1 MRPSGRG
8 ATGGPCP
15 RRRCRRRTGV
25 DGVQLAGRSPRRS
38 TERSEVKGF
47 LSEIRTRPSGRCVI
61 RSCATAG
68 RRTYLQS
75 ASRPWVSMAPA
86 RVAACNVNR
95 SGRSPACWTESVE
108 VHGAQRSAAVLAG
121 AQRLVVVQG
130 ARHQSRQRRVLAPPL
145 GSSGRRLAGDRRR
158 RQRRQ
163 PFGVGRLVKEL
174 ALERGKQTPAA
185 QVLDDARHGTLEHF
199 AHVLRRQVWQR
210 GKPNGRCVQLT
221 VDSVEQEHV
230 KVRIEFQI
238 RARPLHDDHGT
249 ALAVGRALRGHA
261 RAVEPQHRTHED
273 PRHRPEQLAVVGES
287 LPPRERHREHPLA
300 KRRGRQDALHQIRR
314 RRGHPPAQARRAKS
328 PTFARKGHQTALAAA
343 LALEAA
349 KASTEQAAVQVT
361 LQLLADEAGQRDRD
375 RPLVDRP
382 VERLEV
388 VTHHR
393 VQRRRLGAMAFVD
406 ERRACGCRGAPRE
419 HRPPCATS
427 APAPRPCDPAT
438 LRRSQSG
445 PARSPGVPGH
455 PRPAQ
460 VGLTLLRAAKGE
472 ASRPPVG
479 RANRRLRSISPPA
492 PAADAKKPRVAEEFG
507 YWGVVQTYPAMIS
520 KW

>member
-1 MRPSGRG
+1 M
-8 ATGGPCP
+8 
-15 RRRCRRRTGV
+15 
-25 DGVQLAGRSPRRS
+25 
-38 TERSEVKGF
+38 KGF

-210 GKPNGRCVQLT
+210 TVLVVSCTATPRDRCHPG
-221 VDSVEQEHV
+221 S
-230 KVRIEFQI
+230 
-238 RARPLHDDHGT
+238 RPLVAT
-249 ALAVGRALRGHA
+249 YSRV
-261 RAVEPQHRTHED
+261 
-273 PRHRPEQLAVVGES
+273 
-287 LPPRERHREHPLA
+287 
-300 KRRGRQDALHQIRR
+300 RR
-314 RRGHPPAQARRAKS
+314 RRGPDRQESCLLPPGMRRMS
-328 PTFARKGHQTALAAA
+328 
-343 LALEAA
+343 
-349 KASTEQAAVQVT
+349 S
-361 LQLLADEAGQRDRD
+361 
-375 RPLVDRP
+375 
-382 VERLEV
+382 
-388 VTHHR
+388 
-393 VQRRRLGAMAFVD
+393 
-406 ERRACGCRGAPRE
+406 C
-419 HRPPCATS
+419 
-427 APAPRPCDPAT
+427 
-438 LRRSQSG
+438 
-445 PARSPGVPGH
+445 
-455 PRPAQ
+455 
-460 VGLTLLRAAKGE
+460 
-472 ASRPPVG
+472 
-479 RANRRLRSISPPA
+479 
-492 PAADAKKPRVAEEFG
+492 
-507 YWGVVQTYPAMIS
+507 
-520 KW
+520 

>member
-174 ALERGKQTPAA
+174 ALERG
-185 QVLDDARHGTLEHF
+185 
-199 AHVLRRQVWQR
+199 
-210 GKPNGRCVQLT
+210 
-221 VDSVEQEHV
+221 
-230 KVRIEFQI
+230 
-238 RARPLHDDHGT
+238 
-249 ALAVGRALRGHA
+249 
-261 RAVEPQHRTHED
+261 
-273 PRHRPEQLAVVGES
+273 
-287 LPPRERHREHPLA
+287 
-300 KRRGRQDALHQIRR
+300 
-314 RRGHPPAQARRAKS
+314 
-328 PTFARKGHQTALAAA
+328 
-343 LALEAA
+343 
-349 KASTEQAAVQVT
+349 
-361 LQLLADEAGQRDRD
+361 
-375 RPLVDRP
+375 
-382 VERLEV
+382 
-388 VTHHR
+388 
-393 VQRRRLGAMAFVD
+393 
-406 ERRACGCRGAPRE
+406 
-419 HRPPCATS
+419 
-427 APAPRPCDPAT
+427 
-438 LRRSQSG
+438 
-445 PARSPGVPGH
+445 
-455 PRPAQ
+455 
-460 VGLTLLRAAKGE
+460 
-472 ASRPPVG
+472 
-479 RANRRLRSISPPA
+479 
-492 PAADAKKPRVAEEFG
+492 
-507 YWGVVQTYPAMIS
+507 
-520 KW
+520 